1 MKQAYQTALVTGGVG
16 FIGSQLVNELAE
28 RDFKVI
34 VVDFADPKP
43 KAKNALAMYV
53 KLDIRK
59 PELIDVFLEY
69 KPDVVF
75 HLAAHVAEQNS
86 AADPLTS
93 AKHNILGSLRVFEG
107 AKETKVKKIIF
118 ASVLISEPTTPYTIS
133 KLAGERY
140 LNYYFHQYEIPYAAL
155 RLSNV
160 RDNEQATTAVKEL
173 LACLDDSK
181 TGVIQGV

>member
-75 HLAAHVAEQNS
+75 HLAAHVAEQN
-86 AADPLTS
+86 
-93 AKHNILGSLRVFEG
+93 
-107 AKETKVKKIIF
+107 
-118 ASVLISEPTTPYTIS
+118 
-133 KLAGERY
+133 
-140 LNYYFHQYEIPYAAL
+140 
-155 RLSNV
+155 
-160 RDNEQATTAVKEL
+160 
-173 LACLDDSK
+173 
-181 TGVIQGV
+181 